1 MPIVQIRRHEKIG
14 NFMKEKALKT
24 EASMFSRSS
33 RFIENDPLEE
43 IFALNLGEFLT
54 EHLISDELVEK
65 ISHKAVDRVIALKNQ
80 LKELISIYSINNTLS
95 VLGFNNKEDYIIY
108 NSIAKTVI
116 QMLDIDRCHIFL
128 TKENAKGLDHAGN
141 DLILVGSSLDF
152 DDDIYSYNIGYKLD
166 GEDLAVKSFLS
177 KTTVIPEMVA
187 LNVDFF
193 PIEKLKENETHFY
206 AAIPMYN
213 SDSSVGVIVVENNT
227 TKKFSP
233 ECISLIEHTA
243 RLFATSMQLQ
253 KLTES
258 TSGVISNDEVKQI
271 TQLQH
276 LRAELTAVIGDLGD
290 EQQSFVEQLAQ
301 AVDAKSNFKNNHSKQ
316 TAELSKEL
324 CTMLELNEKTKDL
337 IYYAGLL
344 QNIGKITLP
353 EELFNKKEKLTKED
367 WEKLQN
373 HPNVG
378 VNLLMSI
385 NFLSEVI
392 PYIHYHKERWDG
404 KGVPEG
410 LKANSIPLGSRIIAV
425 ADAFTAM
432 TAERTY
438 REAMDTEKALSIIK
452 EEAGV
457 KWDPVVVDALVRLK
471 S

>member
-1 MPIVQIRRHEKIG
+1 
-14 NFMKEKALKT
+14 MKEEALKT
-24 EASMFSRSS
+24 GASLFSRSS
-33 RFIENDPLEE
+33 YLIENDPLEE

-65 ISHKAVDRVIALKNQ
+65 ISNKAVDRTIALKNQ

-108 NSIAKTVI
+108 NSIAKTII

-128 TKENAKGLDHAGN
+128 TKDNAKGLEHAGN
-141 DLILVGSSLDF
+141 DLILVGSSLEF
-152 DDDIYSYNIGYKLD
+152 DDDIYSYNIGYKFD
-166 GEDLAVKSFLS
+166 NSDIAVQSFLS
-177 KTTVIPEMVA
+177 RETIIPEMVA
-187 LNVDFF
+187 LNTNFF

-206 AAIPMYN
+206 AAIPMHNN
-213 SDSSVGVIVVENNT
+213 SSSVGVIVVENST
-227 TKKFSP
+227 EKKFSS
-233 ECISLIEHTA
+233 ECISLIENTA

-253 KLTES
+253 KLTED
-258 TSGVISNDEVKQI
+258 TSNAIVVDDVPQL
-271 TQLQH
+271 THLQH

-290 EQQSFVEQLAQ
+290 EQQAFVEQLAE
-301 AVDAKSNFKNNHSKQ
+301 AVDAKSNFKNKHSKQ

-324 CTMLELNEKTKDL
+324 CTVLELNEKTKDL

-353 EELFNKKEKLTKED
+353 EELFNKKDKLTKED
-367 WEKLQN
+367 WDKLQN

-438 REAMDTEKALSIIK
+438 REAMDTQKVLSIIK
-452 EEAGV
+452 EEAGI
-457 KWDPVVVDALVRLK
+457 KWDPVIVDALVRLK

>member
-1 MPIVQIRRHEKIG
+1 M
-14 NFMKEKALKT
+14 NEKALKT
-24 EASMFSRSS
+24 GASLFSRSS
-33 RFIENDPLEE
+33 HLIENDPLEE
-43 IFALNLGEFLT
+43 IFALNLGDFLT

-65 ISHKAVDRVIALKNQ
+65 ISHKASDRTNALKNQ

-95 VLGFNNKEDYIIY
+95 VLGFNSKDDYIIY
-108 NSIAKTVI
+108 NSIAKTVM

-128 TKENAKGLDHAGN
+128 TKENAKGLEHGEN

-152 DDDIYSYNIGYKLD
+152 EDDIYSYNIGYKLSNTD
-166 GEDLAVKSFLS
+166 IAVNAFLS
-177 KTTVIPEMVA
+177 RKTIIPDMVA
-187 LNVDFF
+187 LDTNFY

-206 AAIPMYN
+206 AAIPMHN
-213 SDSSVGVIVVENNT
+213 NASAVGVIVVENNT
-227 TKKFSP
+227 EKKFTK
-233 ECISLIEHTA
+233 ECIELIEHTA

-253 KLTES
+253 ELTET
-258 TSGVISNDEVKQI
+258 TSNAIVEEDVPQLSH
-271 TQLQH
+271 LQH

-290 EQQSFVEQLAQ
+290 EQQSFVEQLACT
-301 AVDAKSNFKNNHSKQ
+301 VDAKSNFKNRHSKE
-316 TAELSKEL
+316 TAELSKEI
-324 CTMLELNEKTKDL
+324 CTILELNEKTKDL

-378 VNLLMSI
+378 VNLLMNI

-425 ADAFTAM
+425 ADAYTAL
-432 TAERTY
+432 TAERSY
-438 REAMDTEKALSIIK
+438 RAAMNKDKALNIMK
-452 EEAGV
+452 EESGI